1 MRQEVTNFARFYA
14 VFNKL
19 PYEGEREDLKCSLV
33 RQYTN
38 NRTESLK
45 GMTRTEYDT
54 CCAALEELSGQ
65 KDERKRK
72 RSTCLKLM
80 QKLGIDTTDWTR
92 INSFCQDRRIAG
104 KPFSKLRNT
113 ELDDLAT
120 KLRGIERKGGF
131 RQKNEDK
138 PNAQVTCF
146 FTMNMDNKG
155 INS

>member
-14 VFNKL
+14 AFNSL
-19 PYEGEREDLKCSLV
+19 PYEGERDDLKCSLV
-33 RQYTN
+33 REYTD
-38 NRTESLK
+38 NRTESLRE
-45 GMTRTEYDT
+45 MTRDEYNR
-54 CCAALEELSGQ
+54 CCAAIENISGQ

-80 QKLGIDTTDWTR
+80 QKLGIDTTDWAR
-92 INSFCQDRRIAG
+92 VNSLCEDRRIAG
-104 KPFSKLRNT
+104 KPFIKLKSA

-131 RQKNEDK
+131 RQKREEK
-138 PNAQVTCF
+138 QGTPITCF